1 MRGIKFGLSDTSIQ
15 DSTDRVIFPVMD
27 GLAMAA
33 FSTPGGTGK
42 NYSQNRDG
50 ALKEHGTVTQ
60 NAYSKSFS
68 SIADYIDTGLI
79 DNSDFTALIV
89 SRPEEIISPY
99 VFQPIFGNWNRTT
112 VESGKG
118 VGLGSGIVAGSGGKI
133 TLLASSVPNA
143 DAGNANATTGKREN
157 RDVFGLGHNGSWRFM
172 AVRITKDESFF
183 KDFTKNVESPST
195 AMTTGYVKDNRL
207 KTPLLISG
215 GYLESSALATTM
227 PGPENALLIFYR
239 RGLSGDEMESMYE
252 WAKKYCSRRNITI

>member
-15 DSTDRVIFPVMD
+15 DSTDRVILPVMD

-89 SRPEEIISPY
+89 SVPEEIISPY

-118 VGLGSGIVAGSGGKI
+118 LVWVQELLRGLEGRSLYSHPACPRRMRVKQMQQQENARTVMFSVWVTTVVG
-133 TLLASSVPNA
+133 
-143 DAGNANATTGKREN
+143 
-157 RDVFGLGHNGSWRFM
+157 GSWR
-172 AVRITKDESFF
+172 
-183 KDFTKNVESPST
+183 
-195 AMTTGYVKDNRL
+195 
-207 KTPLLISG
+207 
-215 GYLESSALATTM
+215 
-227 PGPENALLIFYR
+227 
-239 RGLSGDEMESMYE
+239 YE
-252 WAKKYCSRRNITI
+252 